1 MYVNCSM
8 NPSTSSRLARTV
20 SGPRP
25 QSILARVTSPAQQ
38 LILHTEASL
47 GLGGQEIRILS
58 EVRWL
63 LDHGWDALIACQPR
77 SQLLAEAGRADLPV
91 VAIVMRGATD
101 IRALLRLRA
110 LMRARRVDLVH
121 THSSVDSWLATV
133 AAKSLRLP
141 VVRSRHV
148 TIPILKRRALIYRL
162 ADHVIA
168 TGDAVAARVRDV
180 GIPASRISAIS
191 AGVDTTRFHPG
202 VSGRSVRE
210 ELGLAAGGAVVG
222 LVANVRGSKGH
233 AVFLEAAREV
243 LRAQPDA
250 RFLIVGGGVGFD
262 DVRRRVREMG
272 LESRVIMTGFRR
284 DIPEVMAALDVLV
297 LPSTK
302 SEATSQVIP
311 QALAV
316 GTPVAAAA
324 TGGIPE
330 IVRDGET
337 GRLVEPGD
345 AAALARAIL
354 SLLDEPERARAMALA
369 GQALIRARY
378 SADVSMSATTDVYR
392 SLLSDPRLNPSAA
405 TARAS
410 RPTRNPQGSSDRRG

>member
-1 MYVNCSM
+1 VIT
-8 NPSTSSRLARTV
+8 PAR
-20 SGPRP
+20 R
-25 QSILARVTSPAQQ
+25 
-38 LILHTEASL
+38 LILHTEASR
-47 GLGGQEIRILS
+47 GLGGQEIRILG

-63 LDHGWDALIACQPR
+63 LDHGWDALIACQPG
-77 SQLLAEAGRADLPV
+77 SHLLTEARAADLPV
-91 VAIVMRGATD
+91 VAIAMKGALD
-101 IRALLRLRA
+101 PAALWRLRA

-133 AAKSLRLP
+133 AAKSLGLP

-162 ADHVIA
+162 ADRIIT
-168 TGDAVAARVRDV
+168 TGEAVAARVREV
-180 GIPASRISAIS
+180 GIPAERIRAIP

-202 VSGRSVRE
+202 VSGTPVRE
-210 ELGLAAGGAVVG
+210 ELGLSAEGKVVG

-233 AVFLEAAREV
+233 AVFLEAARAV
-243 LRAQPDA
+243 LQRHPDA
-250 RFLIVGGGVGFD
+250 RFLIVGDGVGFE

-272 LESRVIMTGFRR
+272 LEPRVIMTGFRR
-284 DIPEVMAALDVLV
+284 DIPAVMAALDVLV

-337 GRLVEPGD
+337 GRLVEPGN
-345 AAALARAIL
+345 AAALARAVL
-354 SLLDEPERARAMALA
+354 ALLDEPDRAREMARA
-369 GQALIRARY
+369 GQALVRERY
-378 SADVSMSATTDVYR
+378 SADAAMAATTDVYR
-392 SLLSDPRLNPSAA
+392 SLL
-405 TARAS
+405 
-410 RPTRNPQGSSDRRG
+410 